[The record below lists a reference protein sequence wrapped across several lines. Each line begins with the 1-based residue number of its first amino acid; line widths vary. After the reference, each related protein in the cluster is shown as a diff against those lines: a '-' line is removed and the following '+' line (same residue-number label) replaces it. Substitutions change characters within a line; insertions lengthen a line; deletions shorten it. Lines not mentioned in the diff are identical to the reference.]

1 MMQGPFAVLSSK
13 CNISCIPNSTYIP
26 FISLKRQRIMTSYN
40 IYHIFLHEKI
50 YKLGGRKF
58 ESDFSTFIF

>member
-26 FISLKRQRIMTSYN
+26 FISLKRQRVMTSYN
-40 IYHIFLHEKI
+40 INHIFVVEKNV
-50 YKLGGRKF
+50 LVGRSK
-58 ESDFSTFIF
+58 I